1 MKTIIIIPT
10 LNEKKNIDSLISKIV
25 AIDKKFDLLFVD
37 DNSNDGTRE
46 KIIKNQKKNK
56 KIKFIFRNKKY
67 GVGSA
72 HKDGLS
78 YAYKKRYS
86 VAITMDA
93 DGTHEPRYI
102 PILMKKLENH
112 SITITNRFASSNS
125 LQDWPWY
132 RKLLTTLRYYL
143 INLMLNISYDTSGAY
158 RCYDLKKIKKKDIL
172 LAKDDG
178 YSFFWEST
186 YILHKK
192 KYKINDIPVN
202 LPSRKLGNSK
212 MRMKDITSAL
222 FYLIIYSFKRFF

>member
-56 KIKFIFRNKKY
+56 KINFIFRNKKY

-78 YAYKKRYS
+78 YAYKKKYS
-86 VAITMDA
+86 IAITMDA

-102 PILMKKLENH
+102 PALIKNLEDH

-125 LQDWPWY
+125 LRDWPWY

-158 RCYDLKKIKKKDIL
+158 RCYNLKKIKKKDIL

-212 MRMKDITSAL
+212 MRMKDITGAL
-222 FYLIIYSFKRFF
+222 FYLIVYSIKRFF

>member
-56 KIKFIFRNKKY
+56 KINFIFRNKKY

-78 YAYKKRYS
+78 YAYKKKYS
-86 VAITMDA
+86 IAITMDA

-102 PILMKKLENH
+102 PALIKNLEDH

-125 LQDWPWY
+125 LHDWPWY

-158 RCYDLKKIKKKDIL
+158 RCYNLKKIKKKDIL

-212 MRMKDITSAL
+212 MRMKDITGAL
-222 FYLIIYSFKRFF
+222 FYLIVYSIKRFF

>member
-56 KIKFIFRNKKY
+56 KINFIFRNKKY

-78 YAYKKRYS
+78 YAYKKKYS
-86 VAITMDA
+86 IAITMDA

-102 PILMKKLENH
+102 PALIKNLEDH

-125 LQDWPWY
+125 LRDWPWY

-158 RCYDLKKIKKKDIL
+158 RCYNLKKIKKKDIL

-202 LPSRKLGNSK
+202 
-212 MRMKDITSAL
+212 
-222 FYLIIYSFKRFF
+222 YLLEN